1 MENIQIVF
9 LSTGWFLEGLDVW
22 RKFKKVF
29 ATIVKT
35 FLKVLLLNQF
45 YKGNCLNN
53 PDYNIL
59 NRVVEASFMKI
70 IIK

>member
-1 MENIQIVF
+1 MENIQIFF
-9 LSTGWFLEGLDVW
+9 LFTGWFLEGLDVR

-53 PDYNIL
+53 PD
-59 NRVVEASFMKI
+59 
-70 IIK
+70 